1 MGSVNL
7 DNTGSG
13 SAITLSSDGTSLL
26 LDGTAIGG
34 GGGDPDLYADNWDGT
49 AIKPSATGVNTI
61 AIGQSAV
68 AGSSDDGIAIGRGAN
83 AGTSTQNMA
92 IGAFSACGDAAFAVA
107 FGREAKATGGN
118 SMALGKGLASN
129 TSSLSAQITNNTTT
143 YGATGGYSIAM
154 GYQSKSTNTGAQGIG
169 YLATASGLYSV
180 SLGGGNGSTASGTN
194 SFAWGTFA
202 SASTTY
208 AVAFGAF
215 ANATHVSAV
224 SIGNAATSN
233 SIGKLTFANGAA
245 DHQTGF
251 NLLRQ
256 ITADATAEQM
266 TTNNSTATTDNGI
279 NVQNNAAFAF
289 SGTIVGKQAATA
301 NCAAWKVEG
310 LIVNNGG
317 TTTLV
322 NSAVT
327 VLNNAPAWGMALT

>member
-1 MGSVNL
+1 MSYA
-7 DNTGSG
+7 SG
-13 SAITLSSDGTSLL
+13 SNSFAAVITD
-26 LDGTAIGG
+26 
-34 GGGDPDLYADNWDGT
+34 
-49 AIKPSATGVNTI
+49 
-61 AIGQSAV
+61 
-68 AGSSDDGIAIGRGAN
+68 
-83 AGTSTQNMA
+83 
-92 IGAFSACGDAAFAVA
+92 
-107 FGREAKATGGN
+107 
-118 SMALGKGLASN
+118 N
-129 TSSLSAQITNNTTT
+129 TSS
-143 YGATGGYSIAM
+143 YGATGANSIAM
-154 GYQSKSTNTGAQGIG
+154 GYQSKATNTGAQGIG

-180 SLGGGNGSTASGTN
+180 SLGGSNGSTASGTN

-233 SIGKLTFANGAA
+233 SRGKLTFANGAA

-327 VLNNAPAWGMALT
+327 VLNNAPAWGMALTADNTNNCLAVTVTGAASTTINWTASITTSEAED